1 MILDITKVQLNPIPL
16 PIVELQNQN
25 VILKEQNKVFEKV
38 ILGVIG
44 AGTLLLIYY
53 VIKYADER
61 NKKQN

>member
-38 ILGVIG
+38 ILVVIG

-61 NKKQN
+61 HEKQN